1 MRDKCISAVE
11 FFTRTWS
18 DSPETKWI
26 KKNFPA
32 ASMREFYATCN
43 NVALLWWA
51 LGRCRLFRDK
61 DTMFS
66 PRGEQL
72 IRAMTAFKIEF
83 YSNGGLYKDLLYA
96 DKYLS
101 KAELKRWANRLREYV
116 TPR

>member
-1 MRDKCISAVE
+1 
-11 FFTRTWS
+11 
-18 DSPETKWI
+18 
-26 KKNFPA
+26 
-32 ASMREFYATCN
+32 
-43 NVALLWWA
+43 
-51 LGRCRLFRDK
+51 
-61 DTMFS
+61 MFS

-72 IRAMTAFKIEF
+72 IRAMNAFKIEF